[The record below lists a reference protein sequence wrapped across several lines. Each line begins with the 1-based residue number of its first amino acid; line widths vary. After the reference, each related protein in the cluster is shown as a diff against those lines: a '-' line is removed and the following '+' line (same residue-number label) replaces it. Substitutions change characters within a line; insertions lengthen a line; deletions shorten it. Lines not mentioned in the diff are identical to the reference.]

1 MFKFIGENPSYFD
14 KIFNLN
20 NINEVSDFLKEKYD
34 IDYKIPKLQTGGG
47 GSDSI
52 DIEDLKKNR
61 PNIYKRIEEI
71 TSKDYKIF
79 SKYIN

>member
-1 MFKFIGENPSYFD
+1 MFNSYGNPSYFD

-52 DIEDLKKNR
+52 DIEDLK
-61 PNIYKRIEEI
+61 EQ
-71 TSKDYKIF
+71 T
-79 SKYIN
+79 KYIQKN